1 MLYCTLSV
9 CSLTVVVTQVNTV
22 NCVVLTGILIVV
34 AFGVLIGVIVGVLML
49 LAVLAYMRQ

>member
-1 MLYCTLSV
+1 
-9 CSLTVVVTQVNTV
+9 VVVTQVNTV